1 MLARSA
7 IALAPD
13 MDLGDRVEELMRR
26 SAVEASSEDPVGA
39 AHGVNHRK
47 RSAARSRL
55 YRARKRQRAAPDD
68 ASAGAC
74 DEVEDDETRDALPP
88 GEMLR
93 KDYLMLEERVQLV
106 HDELKRMLEHFIQSE
121 ARILVPVSEVAR
133 LLEDMVRVSKALVS
147 IPSSSSSSSR

>member
-1 MLARSA
+1 M
-7 IALAPD
+7 
-13 MDLGDRVEELMRR
+13 
-26 SAVEASSEDPVGA
+26 
-39 AHGVNHRK
+39 
-47 RSAARSRL
+47 
-55 YRARKRQRAAPDD
+55 
-68 ASAGAC
+68 
-74 DEVEDDETRDALPP
+74 
-88 GEMLR
+88 R